1 MKHKLKMGGILAL
14 ALFLV
19 YLYGYQK
26 EELEIEQSIST
37 KGIPFKVEVPQVE
50 SYFVAESSKGKVI
63 DKLFKALGYATR
75 TGGNVT
81 ESYET
86 GIGTILTDEILAV
99 QDVFGTKYTFK
110 LDHPEKDF
118 YTFFNLVM
126 VDKVDKTIVQLIKYK
141 MAPEFAALYRSG
153 QKQLDSFHGTTT
165 SYVLSNP
172 CLCEF
177 PNDGVELDVIPGDY
191 TPTSG
196 GGIVSGTTGNPG
208 PGGNTGGSPGGGL
221 EDGPPCEIMIFVIPG
236 DVGGGHI
243 KNIVYR
249 LNTCTG
255 EFEWSYNR
263 FANTK
268 KYNNQTETY
277 NENGCCSF
285 GAIGIMDDN
294 ESQND
299 PCKKLKKRLN
309 DTSFTDKVN
318 ELNNASNILP
328 PNTRNEI
335 GVLMKDVNPTNT
347 NYNTQFTQ
355 FSSPP
360 NTLQITFNL
369 EPNSKFNGFMHNHF
383 FNFGLNWM
391 IGGIPVTQPQP
402 IQNSINMFSDADIFT
417 LWTML
422 KNNHVQEY
430 DSFLFIMVY
439 QGKMF
444 QLQITNKNSFIDF
457 GNILFINQQSG
468 EYELGETLAH
478 EYKQDMSNITFANSQ
493 NLNRDNFAKMLKKH
507 NVALELYESNVLNP
521 KWRKV
526 QVNNNNTIQLVD
538 CN

>member
-1 MKHKLKMGGILAL
+1 MKHKLKTGGIFAL

-19 YLYGYQK
+19 YLYGCQK
-26 EELEIEQSIST
+26 EELEIDKTSEINGKPFTVEVPSFESYYVSGST
-37 KGIPFKVEVPQVE
+37 KGKIV
-50 SYFVAESSKGKVI
+50 
-63 DKLFKALGYATR
+63 DKLFKALGYTTR
-75 TGGNVT
+75 AGGNTT

-86 GIGTILTDEILAV
+86 DIGTIKTDEILAIGD
-99 QDVFGTKYTFK
+99 QFGTKYIFK

-118 YTFFNLVM
+118 FTFFNLLM
-126 VDKVDKTIVQLIKYK
+126 VEKEEKTIVHLLKYK
-141 MAPEFAALYRSG
+141 MTPEFAELYRSG
-153 QKQLDSFHGTTT
+153 QKQLDSFEGTTT
-165 SYVLSNP
+165 SFVLANP

-177 PNDGVELDVIPGDY
+177 PTDGMELDVIPGDY
-191 TPTSG
+191 TQTPG
-196 GGIVSGTTGNPG
+196 GGTVSGTG
-208 PGGNTGGSPGGGL
+208 PGSSTGGVLGGGAL
-221 EDGPPCEIMIFVIPG
+221 ENGSPCGVVVFSVPGYVTTSTGTHLKNFVF
-236 DVGGGHI
+236 
-243 KNIVYR
+243 R

-255 EFEWSYNR
+255 EFEWSNDSNR
-263 FANTK
+263 KTRKDA
-268 KYNNQTETY
+268 NQTETY
-277 NENGCCSF
+277 NENDCCSF
-285 GAIGIMDDN
+285 GAIGIMDDS

-309 DTSFTDKVN
+309 DSSFTDKVN

-335 GVLMKDVNPTNT
+335 GVLMKDVNPTNS

-422 KNNHVQEY
+422 KNNHIQEY

-444 QLQITNKNSFIDF
+444 QLQITNKNSFIEF
-457 GNILFINQQSG
+457 GNVLFINQQTG
-468 EYELGETLAH
+468 EYELGETLAY
-478 EYKQDMSNITFANSQ
+478 EYKQDMSNVTFANSQ

-507 NVALELYESNVLNP
+507 NVALELYESNVSNP
-521 KWRKV
+521 QWRKV
-526 QVNNNNTIQLVD
+526 QVNSNNTIQLVD